1 MPRGYG
7 RGYGMGRG
15 YWGWCARGRGIRPAY
30 SARTAGDVSG
40 GETYVGSCRCGL
52 GPHAYYR
59 SKDGR
64 LVHAS
69 AMWPELTV
77 PAVSQKTE
85 LEQLRREKE
94 QLEEE
99 IRTLE
104 TGLART
110 KAASPEKND

>member
-1 MPRGYG
+1 MP

-15 YWGWCARGRGIRPAY
+15 NWGWYARGRGIRPAY
-30 SARTAGDVSG
+30 GAWTAGDVSG
-40 GETYVGSCRCGL
+40 EATYAGPCRCGL

-59 SKDGR
+59 CKDGR

-69 AMWPELTV
+69 AIRPELTL
-77 PAVSQKTE
+77 PAISQETE

-99 IRTLE
+99 IRTSE
-104 TGLART
+104 TDLAKT
-110 KAASPEKND
+110 KAGAPEKKKH